1 MNFIYIK
8 KKLAKIKKKLAE
20 IKKILVKKKIYWQKN
35 YDLLVFTGQKKYCFF
50 FAEILVKKLKY
61 YWFFKKTGF

>member
-35 YDLLVFTGQKKYCFF
+35 YDLLVFTGQKKYWFF
-50 FAEILVKKLKY
+50 FAEILVKK
-61 YWFFKKTGF
+61 